1 MTYQRELYN
10 VKEIDE
16 LCWTR
21 VLHINIINLSALSV
35 GDKDKKRNG
44 RSEKKGEREVKKTW
58 EKERRATREKLTD
71 PPVGAIKNEIEMNHC
86 VLISRDSLWAGSI

>member
-44 RSEKKGEREVKKTW
+44 RSEKKGEREVKKNAR
-58 EKERRATREKLTD
+58 ERA
-71 PPVGAIKNEIEMNHC
+71 P
-86 VLISRDSLWAGSI
+86 RDSWKVDGSAGGRN